1 MGSCCT
7 TFVHVPDACL
17 QVLLCVF
24 WRAGC
29 YHWCCLNTSAMNA
42 AVPAD
47 VLQPASIYTLE
58 QRGVTHLLQ
67 QVLRAMFDWAHT
79 QAWELCWVRTC
90 CV

>member
-1 MGSCCT
+1 
-7 TFVHVPDACL
+7 
-17 QVLLCVF
+17 
-24 WRAGC
+24 
-29 YHWCCLNTSAMNA
+29 MNA
-42 AVPAD
+42 AVLAD